1 MSFFFSCLIDA
12 SMMKKRRLAEDE
24 VAEEE
29 EDTTSEL
36 IKSRGDSVYF
46 YADVSK
52 KNVLILLDK
61 MFEALK
67 FANEHE
73 TPDRPRRVGGC
84 AYAALS
90 ALHHLEHF
98 PCKVVTVADGFCASA
113 ATILFMAGSERKIT
127 PYASVLIHQLRTSFF
142 GKYQD
147 LKDEFKN
154 STELM
159 TTLRGIYE
167 KHTKMPQTL
176 LTTCLEREECLSAA
190 SCVEHSIAHAF
201 A

>member
-1 MSFFFSCLIDA
+1 
-12 SMMKKRRLAEDE
+12 MMKKRRLAEDE

-73 TPDRPRRVGGC
+73 TPDRPRRVILYLHSDGGC

-98 PCKVVTVADGFCASA
+98 PCKVITVADGFCASA

-127 PYASVLIHQLRTSFF
+127 PYASVLMHQLRTSFF